1 MNKTQLKKIIKEE
14 LQAALDE
21 NKEPAMAAL
30 QNVLKWSSD
39 AATSPDAKSFK
50 GAGFTDEA
58 SEQLG
63 SYFPD
68 DDPTD
73 YEGTGG
79 ILKLQNMI
87 GGDPE
92 YPRPINKEFV
102 QIAIDGFQP
111 PSTMP
116 SWRYTENKMNK
127 AQIRKIIKE
136 MLDMS
141 LVTTETSP
149 SGQTIHKLPMDIL
162 QGAVETGRL
171 IAQNPELLDYVM
183 NNVQAGDRVMG
194 QRCEDCTSDG
204 DDIMDG
210 KDVLRMVDYA
220 TKTADSEGGP
230 ASAEEMDRWESDYR
244 DERPS
249 PFSPEDI
256 EKMRAYKPPTQTQ
269 KDAWESDYFK
279 ESKMNKTNIKQLVK
293 ETLEATLNED
303 QWLEQGATG
312 ELEHIASELERA
324 AEAMASAPT
333 HDTPDRYANAIF
345 KLAKQLRYAMDAL
358 SGRNPGGSIGEVA
371 LNEFSRSGFANPF
384 TAAMDALGGS
394 KGSGIGEA
402 HDKEWAAM
410 SSDEQSQVDALTSIE
425 HEADGLE
432 KGANVMIKGHE
443 MGRQLDNNAIGKVI
457 LNMANKIR
465 GHVKRHREEMSMPG
479 W

>member
-1 MNKTQLKKIIKEE
+1 MNKT
-14 LQAALDE
+14 
-21 NKEPAMAAL
+21 
-30 QNVLKWSSD
+30 
-39 AATSPDAKSFK
+39 
-50 GAGFTDEA
+50 
-58 SEQLG
+58 
-63 SYFPD
+63 
-68 DDPTD
+68 
-73 YEGTGG
+73 
-79 ILKLQNMI
+79 
-87 GGDPE
+87 
-92 YPRPINKEFV
+92 
-102 QIAIDGFQP
+102 
-111 PSTMP
+111 
-116 SWRYTENKMNK
+116 
-127 AQIRKIIKE
+127 QIRKIIKE

-183 NNVQAGDRVMG
+183 SNVQAGDRVMG

-256 EKMRAYKPPTQTQ
+256 EKMKAYKSPTQAQ

-279 ESKMNKTNIKQLVK
+279 ENKMNIKQLVK
-293 ETLEATLNED
+293 EELQKHLNEAGD
-303 QWLEQGATG
+303 LGWFEQDYAD
-312 ELEHIASELERA
+312 EIEEHGDIVDIYS
-324 AEAMASAPT
+324 PVG
-333 HDTPDRYANAIF
+333 DTSQMVIVFEDGHEITESDPNEPSIY
-345 KLAKQLRYAMDAL
+345 MDAV
-358 SGRNPGGSIGEVA
+358 SGRNPGGS
-371 LNEFSRSGFANPF
+371 
-384 TAAMDALGGS
+384 
-394 KGSGIGEA
+394 IGEA

-443 MGRQLDNNAIGKVI
+443 MGRQLDNDAIGKVI

-465 GHVKRHREEMSMPG
+465 EHVKRHREEMSMPG